1 MANILQGGVR
11 DTVTTDSGGAIGK
24 FAVTNFTEDLS
35 LDCNEAFADAG
46 FWKLSDVVGTLI
58 RDLIQ
63 RGVINGTV
71 A

>member
-24 FAVTNFTEDLS
+24 FELTNFTEDYS
-35 LDCNEAFADAG
+35 FDCNTG
-46 FWKLSDVVGTLI
+46 TLGVTSDVLGTLI
-58 RDLIQ
+58 RELIQ